1 MGYIRAEEIL
11 PVEIIEII
19 QQYVDG
25 ASIYIPRK
33 EDNRAGWGQVNR
45 AKEKI
50 NARDLTIFNEY
61 NHGFTV
67 KQLAERHYLSEKSIW
82 RILHKMK
89 TKCL

>member
-1 MGYIRAEEIL
+1 MSYIKAEEIL

-25 ASIYIPRK
+25 VNIYVPK
-33 EDNRAGWGQVNR
+33 KKDNRAGWGQLNH

-50 NARDLTIFNEY
+50 YARDKKIYLEY
-61 NHGFTV
+61 NQGLKV
-67 KQLAERHYLSEKSIW
+67 KELAERYYLSEKSIW

-89 TKCL
+89 KEG